1 MVYDETESRN
11 CKFLISTLVCVV
23 SIGMVLFTMLF
34 YVALTNFV
42 DRKYPGAGAAMAGP
56 QAIMNIQP

>member
-1 MVYDETESRN
+1 MVYDEKESRN
-11 CKFLISTLVCVV
+11 CKFLISTLVCVI
-23 SIGMVLFTMLF
+23 SIALVLLTMIF
-34 YVALTNFV
+34 YVALANFV